1 MDKNTTFAAI
11 LNPFLIEM
19 KPKLIPEA
27 KYNQVLLIDEDQI
40 DNLINERIIT
50 SGFFAKDV
58 IVKTSAKSA
67 LDYLSNILD
76 NNISLPQI
84 IFLDLK
90 MPEMDGFGF
99 LDEYDKLVKKH
110 PRLKKECKVI
120 VLSSSI
126 SPADIDRASTNIHVL
141 KYLNKPLSQK
151 YLDAINV

>member
-1 MDKNTTFAAI
+1 
-11 LNPFLIEM
+11 M
-19 KPKLIPEA
+19 KPKQIPEA

-50 SGFFAKDV
+50 SGFFAKEV
-58 IVKTSAKSA
+58 IVKTSAVSA
-67 LDYLSNILD
+67 LDYLKNLLHNKIA
-76 NNISLPQI
+76 LPQI

-90 MPEMDGFGF
+90 MPNMDGFEF

-110 PRLKKECKVI
+110 PQLLTSCKII

-126 SPADIDRASTNIHVL
+126 SAADIDKASTNMHVY

-151 YLDAINV
+151 YLDAVNI